1 MTTSTFDTSIVTLIK
16 NSVILEHKE
25 TWNIYLVN
33 SWTCQLIAL
42 FDKESEIWVAST
54 WAFKLN
60 ISSEDID
67 NITDLDEGSDWKVI
81 A

>member
-16 NSVILEHKE
+16 NSSIIEHKE

-33 SWTCQLIAL
+33 SWTFQLIAL
-42 FDKESEIWVAST
+42 FDKESESWVAST
-54 WAFKLN
+54 WALKLN

-67 NITDLDEGSDWKVI
+67 NIADMDSVSDWKVI